1 LEKRK
6 NLQQRI
12 KQRIKVMPELPEVET
27 IKRELEEKL
36 LDKKIIGL
44 KVNNPKVIKEPVPSE
59 FKNQIIDEKIKK
71 IIRKGKLLIIELKK
85 DKFLII
91 HLRITGWLRYGKKET
106 KARVLFKL
114 SDGNFLNYMDS
125 RLLGHLRLR
134 GAYKDLN
141 FLKKLGPEIFELTA
155 KQFKQMLKQ
164 KKGNIKALIMNQSF
178 IAGVGNIY
186 AQEALFLA
194 KIDPRRSADSLV
206 SQEMGALYRKLK
218 AVLAEAIK
226 YRGSSVDSYRD
237 IEGNTGG
244 MEKRLK
250 VYRRKGEPC
259 PVCKKPLKKVTV
271 VGRGTCL
278 CPNCQK

>member
-1 LEKRK
+1 
-6 NLQQRI
+6 RI

-27 IKRELEEKL
+27 IKRELEKKL

-44 KVNNPKVIKEPVPSE
+44 KVNNPKVIKEPAPSE
-59 FKNQIIDEKIKK
+59 FKNQIINEKIKK
-71 IIRKGKLLIIELKK
+71 ITRRGKLLIIELKK

-91 HLRITGWLRYGKKET
+91 HLRITGWLRYGKEET

-134 GAYKDLN
+134 EAYKDLN

-194 KIDPRRSADSLV
+194 KIDPRRTAPSLTV
-206 SQEMGALYRKLK
+206 KEKDKLYKELK
-218 AVLAEAIK
+218 AVLAEAIE
-226 YRGSSVDSYRD
+226 YRGSSVDSYRNL
-237 IEGNTGG
+237 EGQAGG

-250 VYRRKGEPC
+250 VYGKKNQPC
-259 PVCKKPLKKVTV
+259 PTCKKLLKKTTIA
-271 VGRGTCL
+271 GRGTCF